1 VSLPRLVIAFITV
14 GLLALLTLPL
24 TEGLL
29 KLHGASLIIFVAGT
43 FTIIGGA
50 LGLWG
55 AIRNNAEQA
64 DLILGDKDTF
74 CQLIVYHDAAV
85 GWYLSTYHA
94 GSGGAIYDVQVLIG
108 EVRDDGTPVYKR
120 ERRVL
125 GTLTSTTWPWDLL
138 VLGFGASL
146 PPNRVVDPTPRYFEA
161 QVTQRNGTS
170 MQDIVIYPQPDGSVR
185 SGFLRLTFN
194 GQSREPDFKLL
205 PAFAAKGITVSPAEV
220 ARLAV
225 LRGWR

>member
-14 GLLALLTLPL
+14 GLLALLTMPL

-94 GSGGAIYDVQVLIG
+94 GSGGAITAY
-108 EVRDDGTPVYKR
+108 RSP
-120 ERRVL
+120 
-125 GTLTSTTWPWDLL
+125 
-138 VLGFGASL
+138 
-146 PPNRVVDPTPRYFEA
+146 
-161 QVTQRNGTS
+161 
-170 MQDIVIYPQPDGSVR
+170 SVR
-185 SGFLRLTFN
+185 FATMARQCISESGACSAPSPPRRGHGIFWYWVSVPRCLQTASSIRHLDT
-194 GQSREPDFKLL
+194 SRP
-205 PAFAAKGITVSPAEV
+205 
-220 ARLAV
+220 R
-225 LRGWR
+225 

>member
-1 VSLPRLVIAFITV
+1 VSLPRLVIAFITI

-94 GSGGAIYDVQVLIG
+94 GPGGAIYDVQVLIG

-146 PPNRVVDPTPRYFEA
+146 PPNRVVDRHLDTSRPR
-161 QVTQRNGTS
+161 
-170 MQDIVIYPQPDGSVR
+170 
-185 SGFLRLTFN
+185 
-194 GQSREPDFKLL
+194 
-205 PAFAAKGITVSPAEV
+205 
-220 ARLAV
+220 
-225 LRGWR
+225 